1 MIWFLALIL
10 FVLLITVG
18 GERGASAV
26 LALCGNIGVLALT
39 VLLLASGKPPLLII
53 PVAAV
58 LISYLT
64 LMKQNGSN
72 LKTKTAFLTVAVVMA
87 VLSVG
92 ICVGVWKTGSA
103 GLNEIQAV
111 QEDVQFY
118 YTTDLVISMQQVA
131 EPYIRNRAV
140 RHLQKNRVVI
150 FGCGTGNPFFSTDT
164 AASLRAAEID
174 AQIILKATM
183 VDGIYDSDPHKNPNA
198 KRYSTISFDQVLS
211 EQLGVMDMT
220 AASMCR
226 DNHIPVLVF
235 SLEDPDNIL
244 RAVKQEDVGTL
255 VK

>member
-131 EPYIRNRAV
+131 V
-140 RHLQKNRVVI
+140 GVV
-150 FGCGTGNPFFSTDT
+150 
-164 AASLRAAEID
+164 L
-174 AQIILKATM
+174 
-183 VDGIYDSDPHKNPNA
+183 
-198 KRYSTISFDQVLS
+198 LS
-211 EQLGVMDMT
+211 ALGAVMDT
-220 AASMCR
+220 CLLYTSRC
-226 DNHIPVLVF
+226 V
-235 SLEDPDNIL
+235 
-244 RAVKQEDVGTL
+244 
-255 VK
+255 

>member
-131 EPYIRNRAV
+131 VGVVLLSALGAV
-140 RHLQKNRVVI
+140 M
-150 FGCGTGNPFFSTDT
+150 DT
-164 AASLRAAEID
+164 ALSVTSAVYEVAVHRKDLDRSAYFRSGIEVGKEI
-174 AQIILKATM
+174 IGTT
-183 VDGIYDSDPHKNPNA
+183 VN
-198 KRYSTISFDQVLS
+198 T
-211 EQLGVMDMT
+211 
-220 AASMCR
+220 
-226 DNHIPVLVF
+226 LVF
-235 SLEDPDNIL
+235 AYLGRVS
-244 RAVKQEDVGTL
+244 DVVRLSGEEWVFAGNDAEFQGVVSEYCCDAAWNYCL
-255 VK
+255 SFERSGGCLFGSVESGAKGRRR

>member
-131 EPYIRNRAV
+131 VGVVLLSALGAV
-140 RHLQKNRVVI
+140 M
-150 FGCGTGNPFFSTDT
+150 DT
-164 AASLRAAEID
+164 ALSVTSAVYEVAVHRKDLDRSAYFRSGIEVGKEI
-174 AQIILKATM
+174 IGTT
-183 VDGIYDSDPHKNPNA
+183 VN
-198 KRYSTISFDQVLS
+198 T
-211 EQLGVMDMT
+211 
-220 AASMCR
+220 
-226 DNHIPVLVF
+226 LVF
-235 SLEDPDNIL
+235 AYLGESLMLFAYLEKNGYSPEMMLNSKVLFQNIAVMLLGITACLLSVPVAAYLVAWKVGHKGEED
-244 RAVKQEDVGTL
+244 K
-255 VK
+255 